1 MNLDEMLAAS
11 GISGGA
17 AAVKGKYKIGLC
29 NICGTSECREIDTDE
44 PVNWTENCDYIQ

>member
-17 AAVKGKYKIGLC
+17 AAV

-44 PVNWTENCDYIQ
+44 PVNRTENCDYIQ